1 MYSHP
6 TNTLVLL
13 APAVSMPVGDLCAKT
28 PAVNYY
34 TVQTVTGA
42 TSCRP
47 PPATTSSCG
56 PLHLAPNSVQ
66 FTEEDNPKA
75 ALYENFLSEHAV
87 KGSSL
92 DKTQYVHAAHENTV
106 TNFVSGFINYV
117 GTT

>member
-1 MYSHP
+1 
-6 TNTLVLL
+6 
-13 APAVSMPVGDLCAKT
+13 MPVGDLCAKT
-28 PAVNYY
+28 P
-34 TVQTVTGA
+34 
-42 TSCRP
+42 
-47 PPATTSSCG
+47 PATTSLCG

-75 ALYENFLSEHAV
+75 ALYKNFLSEHAV
-87 KGSSL
+87 NGGNL